1 MLDKIIETNAEAMSL
16 LQKISAGQI
25 WAFDLETNSLN
36 VRSGLITDIALYDG
50 KTAYNIVHRKWNG
63 AELEEVVSKQVCTLI
78 LNKLKKCRLR
88 TWNGS
93 FDTRFVYHYFG
104 VNLIESIWED
114 GMLKAHLVNE
124 NRFSYGLKE
133 IAADIYGENAT
144 AEKTDMLQSIKAN
157 GGTAK
162 QYFMA
167 DSNIRAKYAIQDVKL
182 TYSLCEHFQEQLATD
197 GLEEFYQLETIELYR
212 HVTIYAELYGIPV
225 DIPFMQKTQVEL
237 AEILVNLEEQI
248 QAEIA
253 PLLGSFNKWYMTKN
267 YPFEL
272 NARFKQ
278 KLGEFIAPE
287 LWPRSDSG
295 KLSFNVA
302 DLKRAKELTKT
313 EIKKGIIRPL
323 LQESEFE
330 NYISGKV
337 RVPAELIHKVQR
349 ALLAE
354 DGVKHIFNLSSKDHL
369 KRLFFGSS
377 TVESALNETPISR
390 TDKGQA
396 QVDDAFLTAISSK
409 YGWVKKLQRLNSL
422 NKIKST
428 YVDRFLEEQEDGIF
442 YPSFMLHRTTS
453 GRLSSNFQQLPRPI
467 DEKEAKEQN
476 IDEAIVE
483 YTNRIRRFF
492 ISGSEKSFVDLDY
505 DSQEVKVFAHVSGEQ
520 RIKDIFENGDDFYS
534 SVCIASEGLTEY
546 SANKKAENYLG
557 KLNKAARQ
565 RAKAYAL
572 GLAFNMSP
580 YKLKFELNCS
590 EEEAKK
596 IYNSYFNAYPN
607 LKKWL
612 DNSIKKA
619 CIEGKMVTEAGRIR
633 HYPELQDYYKKYGD
647 LLFDG
652 LELWKEYHDYPEM
665 YQQAKTAAGI
675 CKNLVNNAA
684 NFQIQGLA
692 ASITNRAA
700 IKAAKEI
707 KNRGLNAYI
716 CALVHDQITILCED
730 SCLQETLDM
739 LQWAMETAYEI
750 SVKLTAPPSHGKNL
764 AESK

>member
-1 MLDKIIETNAEAMSL
+1 MTLDQIITTNAEAMSL

-63 AELEEVVSKQVCTLI
+63 VELEEVVSKQVCILV
-78 LNKLKKCRLR
+78 LNKIKKCRLR

-93 FDTRFVYHYFG
+93 FDTRFVYHYFN

-114 GMLKAHLVNE
+114 GMLKAHLAEE

-144 AEKTDMLQSIKAN
+144 AEKADMLQSIKAN

-167 DSNIRAKYAIQDVKL
+167 DSDIRAKYAMQDVKL
-182 TYSLCEHFQEQLATD
+182 TYSLCEHFQEQLAAD
-197 GLEEFYQLETIELYR
+197 GLEEFYQLETMELYR
-212 HVTIYAELYGIPV
+212 HVTVLAELRGIPV
-225 DIPFMQKTQVEL
+225 DVPFMQKTQVEL

-248 QAEIA
+248 QTEIA

-287 LWPRSDSG
+287 LWPRSESG
-295 KLSFNVA
+295 KLSFNAA

-313 EIKKGIIRPL
+313 EIKKNVTRPL

-390 TDKGQA
+390 TEKGSP
-396 QVDDAFLTAISSK
+396 QVDDDFLTAMSSK
-409 YGWVKKLQRLNSL
+409 YNWVKKLQRLNSL

-428 YVDRFLEEQEDGIF
+428 YVDRFLEEQENGIF
-442 YPSFMLHRTTS
+442 YPSFYQHRTTS
-453 GRLSSNFQQLPRPI
+453 GRYSGDFQQLPRIKNEEEEP
-467 DEKEAKEQN
+467 DDVVREF
-476 IDEAIVE
+476 
-483 YTNRIRRFF
+483 TSRIRNFF
-492 ISGSEKSFVDLDY
+492 IAGPGNKIISADY
-505 DSQEVKVFAHVSGEQ
+505 SSLEVVVFADDAADEPLLNII
-520 RIKDIFENGDDFYS
+520 RNKEDFYS
-534 SVCIASEGLTEY
+534 RLAILVYGLHEY
-546 SANKKAENYLG
+546 SADKSAPNFLKKHKPEI
-557 KLNKAARQ
+557 RQ
-565 RAKAYAL
+565 AAKAFAL
-572 GLAFNMSP
+572 GIRYGLGD
-580 YKLKFELNCS
+580 YKLHKDLGIS
-590 EEEAKK
+590 QEEATRIVKA
-596 IYNSYFNAYPN
+596 YFTSFPN
-607 LKKWL
+607 LKKRMDEL
-612 DNSIKKA
+612 QNSAKQNGFVRSK
-619 CIEGKMVTEAGRIR
+619 AGRIR
-633 HYPELQDYYKKYGD
+633 HLPEVPQIINKWGNCILN
-647 LLFDG
+647 G
-652 LELWKEYHDYPEM
+652 LDLWKEWNDQPEQ
-665 YQQAKTAAGI
+665 YAAAKRDARVLN
-675 CKNLVNNAA
+675 NLLNNAL
-684 NFQIQGLA
+684 NFPIQSFA
-692 ASITNRAA
+692 ASIVN
-700 IKAAKEI
+700 KASIELAKKLKED
-707 KNRGLNAYI
+707 GVNAYI
-716 CALVHDQITILCED
+716 AANIHDEIVVISNEKDVDKTCAYMREYMENTTKLLVPLEAEPIAGDRYGE
-730 SCLQETLDM
+730 
-739 LQWAMETAYEI
+739 
-750 SVKLTAPPSHGKNL
+750 VK
-764 AESK
+764 

>member
-1 MLDKIIETNAEAMSL
+1 MNIIIDNNKDAMNLLSKINKESIIALDIETD
-16 LQKISAGQI
+16 G
-25 WAFDLETNSLN
+25 LN
-36 VRSGLITDIALYDG
+36 VRKNIITDIAIYDG
-50 KTAYNIVHRKWNG
+50 ANAYNIVHQKWNG
-63 AELEEVVSKQVCTLI
+63 FKLEEIVSKNICVLI
-78 LNKLKKCRLR
+78 LNKLNKCRLR

-93 FDTRFVYHYFG
+93 FDTRFIYNFFK
-104 VNLIESIWED
+104 VNLIDSIWED
-114 GMLKAHLVNE
+114 GMLKAHLSGE

-133 IAADIYGENAT
+133 IAAEVYGESAT
-144 AEKTDMLQSIKAN
+144 NEKTEMLESIKAN

-167 DSNIRAKYAIQDVKL
+167 DYNIRARYAMQDVRL
-182 TYSLCEHFQEQLATD
+182 TYNLCEHFEKQLAAD
-197 GLEEFYQLETIELYR
+197 GLEKFFQEETMELYR
-212 HVTIYAELYGIPV
+212 YVTIYAELYGIPV
-225 DIPFMQKTQVEL
+225 DVPYMQKTQAEL
-237 AEILVNLEEQI
+237 ATIIENLE
-248 QAEIA
+248 AEIQEKIQ
-253 PLLGSFNKWYMTKN
+253 PLLGPFNKWYTEKN

-272 NARFKQ
+272 NVRFKQ
-278 KLGEFIAPE
+278 KLGELIAPE
-287 LWPRSDSG
+287 LWPKTDTG
-295 KLSFNVA
+295 KLSFSA
-302 DLKRAKELTKT
+302 SDIKKAKELSKT
-313 EIKKGIIRPL
+313 ELKKGISRPL
-323 LQESEFE
+323 LQDSEFE
-330 NYISGKV
+330 NYISGRI
-337 RVPAELIHKVQR
+337 RVPAELVQKVQ
-349 ALLAE
+349 LLLLKE
-354 DGVKHIFNLSSKDHL
+354 DGLKYTFNLSSKDHL
-369 KRLFFGSS
+369 KRLFFGTS
-377 TVESALNETPISR
+377 TTPSLLNERPLST
-390 TDKGQA
+390 TDKGSP
-396 QVDDAFLTAISSK
+396 QVDDDFLSLMAQK
-409 YGWVKKLQRLNSL
+409 YDWVKLLQRYNSL
-422 NKIKST
+422 MKIKST
-428 YVDRFLEEQEDGIF
+428 YVDRFLEEQENGIF

-467 DEKEAKEQN
+467 EDKEQN
-476 IDEAIVE
+476 VDEAVRE

-492 ISGSEKSFVDLDY
+492 ISGPNKSFVDLDY

-534 SVCIASEGLTEY
+534 SVCIAAEGLEGY
-546 SANKKAENYLG
+546 SANKKADNYLG

-590 EEEAKK
+590 EEEAKH
-596 IYNSYFNAYPN
+596 IYKSYFNAYPN
-607 LKKWL
+607 LKQWL

-619 CIEGKMVTEAGRIR
+619 CSEGKMVTEAGRVR
-633 HYPELQDYYKKYGD
+633 RYPELLEYYGKYGSI
-647 LLFDG
+647 LFDG
-652 LELWKEYHDYPEM
+652 LELWKEYHEFPEI

-675 CKNLVNNAA
+675 CKNLINNAA

-707 KNRGLNAYI
+707 KKRGLNAYI

>member
-1 MLDKIIETNAEAMSL
+1 MDQIIETNAEAMSL

-25 WAFDLETNSLN
+25 WAFDLETTGLN
-36 VRSGLITDIALYDG
+36 VRKEQITDIALYDG

-63 AELEEVVSKQVCTLI
+63 VELEEVVSKQVSALV

-104 VNLIESIWED
+104 INLIESIWED
-114 GMLKAHLVNE
+114 GMLKAHLVDE

-133 IAADIYGENAT
+133 IAADIYGANAT

-167 DSNIRAKYAIQDVKL
+167 DSNIRAKYAMQDVKL

-197 GLEEFYQLETIELYR
+197 GLEEFYQLETMELYR

-225 DIPFMQKTQVEL
+225 DVPFMQKTQVEL
-237 AEILVNLEEQI
+237 AEILVNLEEHI

-295 KLSFNVA
+295 KLSFNAA

-313 EIKKGIIRPL
+313 EIKKNVTRPL
-323 LQESEFE
+323 LQDSEFE

-390 TDKGQA
+390 TEKGSP
-396 QVDDAFLTAISSK
+396 QVDDAFLSVMTNK
-409 YGWVKKLQRLNSL
+409 YEWVKKLQRLNSL

-428 YVDRFLEEQEDGIF
+428 YVDRFLEEAEDGVF
-442 YPSFMLHRTTS
+442 YPSFYQHRTTS
-453 GRLSSNFQQLPRPI
+453 GRYSGDFQQLPRIKNEEEEP
-467 DEKEAKEQN
+467 DDVVREF
-476 IDEAIVE
+476 
-483 YTNRIRRFF
+483 TSRIRNFF
-492 ISGSEKSFVDLDY
+492 IAGPGHKIISADY
-505 DSQEVKVFAHVSGEQ
+505 SSLEVVVFADDAADEPLLKII
-520 RIKDIFENGDDFYS
+520 RNKEDFYS
-534 SVCIASEGLTEY
+534 RLAILVYGLHEY
-546 SANKKAENYLG
+546 SADKSAPNFLKKHKPEL
-557 KLNKAARQ
+557 RQ
-565 RAKAYAL
+565 AAKAFAL
-572 GLAFNMSP
+572 GIRYGLGD
-580 YKLKFELNCS
+580 YKLHKDLGIS
-590 EEEAKK
+590 QEEAKR
-596 IYNSYFNAYPN
+596 IVNAYFTSFPN
-607 LKKWL
+607 LKKRMDEL
-612 DNSIKKA
+612 QNSAKQNGFVRSK
-619 CIEGKMVTEAGRIR
+619 AGRIR
-633 HYPELQDYYKKYGD
+633 HLPEVPQIINKWGNCILN
-647 LLFDG
+647 G
-652 LELWKEYHDYPEM
+652 LDLWKEWNDQPEQ
-665 YQQAKTAAGI
+665 YAAAKRDARVLN
-675 CKNLVNNAA
+675 NLLNNAL
-684 NFQIQGLA
+684 NFPIQSFA
-692 ASITNRAA
+692 ASIVN
-700 IKAAKEI
+700 KASIELAKKLKED
-707 KNRGLNAYI
+707 GVNAYI
-716 CALVHDQITILCED
+716 AANIHDEIVVISSEKDVDKTCAYMREYMENTTKLLVPLEAEPIAGDRYGE
-730 SCLQETLDM
+730 
-739 LQWAMETAYEI
+739 
-750 SVKLTAPPSHGKNL
+750 VK
-764 AESK
+764 